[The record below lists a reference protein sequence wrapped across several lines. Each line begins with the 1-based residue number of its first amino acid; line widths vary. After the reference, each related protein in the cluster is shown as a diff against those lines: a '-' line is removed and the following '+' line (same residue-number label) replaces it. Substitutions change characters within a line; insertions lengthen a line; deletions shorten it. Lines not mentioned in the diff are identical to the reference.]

1 MIARVRSLSLDRVSV
16 LLLILFLITNN
27 LIWYGLGATPQH
39 WDSAIHSVES
49 LNASRIGEDP
59 TSSHIH
65 QILSVSWYYPPFVS
79 YVSAMVY
86 RVLGETE
93 FAGFQVMTLFLLV
106 LVLSTYSLGL
116 RLYGRL
122 TGTLAALFLSVSPIV
137 TAYSRTF
144 MLDLP
149 LASMVALSAFLLV
162 RAGNF
167 RGSLFAAL
175 LGVALGCG
183 LLTKWTFPLFL
194 VGPFAFYAWKGLKDK
209 PGRRRVV
216 GNILLALVIAI
227 LISLPWYLEHIVQ
240 ILTTRSGELGRSNET
255 FFQGAVAYLT
265 MIPGQASWLVTL
277 VLIAGL
283 VLYIRKFRFS
293 DPMLILWFIAAYVL
307 ISLVGFRIPRF
318 SISLLIPLALLAG
331 AGFQNWLGQPE
342 SIMRRRRVVAAACG
356 ILVVQYLTY
365 CYIAPDSGIARILS
379 SHVLGTPLLSSG
391 RPWGASWNQTPLLDD
406 VDRDRLQQKKS
417 NVVVRVIPDYDYF
430 NNATVNYYAQL
441 RRLPFTISGTS
452 GFPLFTDYVIV
463 KTGNVGLD
471 SPERTRGRLTQ
482 EILSDTAGDS
492 PMFLPLGHMLLPD
505 GSEAIAMRVQPQ
517 PVRGLSESALVAKV
531 EGLTNQF
538 VARYF
543 RPLQGYAIGV
553 EPGDSGLAA
562 SGALRSIRVKLAS
575 AEFGDFAF
583 KPLGMKVSD
592 IDLEIE
598 DVVLNPK
605 TLVKKNSLE
614 ILSIGRLNVR
624 SFDISAADLRRY
636 IEESSNGKIRID
648 SLQIHDGA
656 VSVAGSSKAL
666 GAAFALAARL
676 SLVGGKNMEVSF
688 DGGRFGFIPLPG
700 WLLNALTDAYNPLIR
715 SFGGIREVEI
725 APLTL
730 AEGRLKIGDARYSK

>member
-49 LNASRIGEDP
+49 LNASRIGEDT
-59 TSSHIH
+59 TSSLLH

-79 YVSAMVY
+79 YVSAAVY
-86 RVLGETE
+86 GVLGETE

-116 RLYGRL
+116 RLDGRL
-122 TGTLAALFLSVSPIV
+122 TGILAALFLSVSPIV
-137 TAYSRTF
+137 ITYSRSF

-162 RAGNF
+162 CTGNF
-167 RGSLFAAL
+167 RRSLFAAL

-194 VGPFAFYAWKGLKDK
+194 VGPFVFYSWRGLKDK

-216 GNILLALVIAI
+216 GNILLAVVIAL

-240 ILTTRSGELGRSNET
+240 ILTTRSGEVGRSNQT

-277 VLIAGL
+277 VFIAGL
-283 VLYIRKFRFS
+283 VLYVRKFRFS
-293 DPMLILWFIAAYVL
+293 DPVLILWLITAYVL

-331 AGFQNWLGQPE
+331 AGIQDWLGQPE
-342 SIMRRRRVVAAACG
+342 SVRGRQRVVAAACG
-356 ILVVQYLTY
+356 ILVIQYFTY
-365 CYIAPDSGIARILS
+365 CYVPPDSGIGRILS
-379 SHVLGTPLLSSG
+379 SQVLGTPLLSSG
-391 RPWGASWNQTPLLDD
+391 RPWGTSWNQTPLLDA
-406 VDRDRLQQKKS
+406 VDRDRLEQKKS
-417 NVVVRVIPDYDYF
+417 SVVVRVIPDYDYF

-471 SPERTRGRLTQ
+471 SPDRVRSRLTG
-482 EILSDTAGDS
+482 EILSDTAGNA
-492 PMFLPLGHMLLPD
+492 PMFRPLAHLGLPD
-505 GSEAIAMRVQPQ
+505 SSDAIALRVQPQ
-517 PVRGLSESALVAKV
+517 PVAGVTESALLAKV
-531 EGLTNQF
+531 KDLANNF
-538 VARYF
+538 VSRYF
-543 RPLQGYAIGV
+543 KPLQGYAISV
-553 EPGDSGLAA
+553 EPGDSGLTAR
-562 SGALRSIRVKLAS
+562 GDLRSIRVKMES

-583 KPLGMKVSD
+583 KPLGMKVSHV
-592 IDLEIE
+592 DLEIG

-605 TLVKKNSLE
+605 TLVEKNSLL
-614 ILSIGRLNVR
+614 ILSIGSLNVR
-624 SFDISAADLRRY
+624 SFDISASDLRRY

-648 SLQIHDGA
+648 SLRIDGGA

-666 GAAFALAARL
+666 GAAFALKARL
-676 SLVGGKNMEVSF
+676 SLVGGKNIEVSF
-688 DGGRFGFIPLPG
+688 DGGRIGFVPMPG
-700 WLLNALTDAYNPLIR
+700 WLLNVLTDAYNPLIR
-715 SFGGIREVEI
+715 SYGGIREVKI

-730 AEGRLKIGDARYSK
+730 AEGRLKIGDQR